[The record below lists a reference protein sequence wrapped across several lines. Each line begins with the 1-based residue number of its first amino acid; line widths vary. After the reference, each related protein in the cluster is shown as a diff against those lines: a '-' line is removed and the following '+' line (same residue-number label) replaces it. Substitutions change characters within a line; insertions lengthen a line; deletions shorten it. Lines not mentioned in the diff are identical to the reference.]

1 MNVSYTY
8 VVALMRVKSSLSC
21 CSPLHALVIKMAS
34 SAFSQ
39 MGTICLRRGANT
51 GFRIRDTQHKY
62 RRHSV
67 QVSGFPRTEGR
78 ISILWPHHCRG
89 MLKDRGLGRYEGPRM
104 MSWRRNRDLLVT
116 SCRHVHCSRSVEIV
130 RMMGGGAAV
139 VLRAAVDGEQ
149 ISVAVG
155 GGWLDVLHPSVE
167 ASVFQTVLGLVS
179 QGGRELKPG
188 HNAGKLL
195 PQVSLPGGHRCRLI
209 VKFSSFPL
217 LASFPF
223 SHLSF
228 SHLPLPRLS
237 LTSFTF
243 SSLPLANFTFPC
255 FTITDLSFPE
265 KPLFSLQQR
274 PLLSSLASIKV
285 FSVTSRPLP
294 PLGKVI
300 GAVSQISFAGKSL
313 EFLPLPKRAAT
324 AGRKLCGLTGSRC
337 FRLGLR

>member
-1 MNVSYTY
+1 
-8 VVALMRVKSSLSC
+8 
-21 CSPLHALVIKMAS
+21 MAP

-39 MGTICLRRGANT
+39 VGTICLRRGANT

-62 RRHSV
+62 RRYSV

-78 ISILWPHHCRG
+78 ISILWPYHCGG
-89 MLKDRGLGRYEGPRM
+89 MLKDRGLGRNERPRM
-104 MSWRRNRDLLVT
+104 VSWRRNRDLLVT

-155 GGWLDVLHPSVE
+155 GRWLDVLHPSVE
-167 ASVFQTVLGLVS
+167 TSVFKTVLGLVC
-179 QGGRELKPG
+179 QQIAIPPPAHHARPLV
-188 HNAGKLL
+188 A
-195 PQVSLPGGHRCRLI
+195 QVSLPSSHRCCLI
-209 VKFSSFPL
+209 VQFSSFSL
-217 LASFPF
+217 LASFSF
-223 SHLSF
+223 SHLS
-228 SHLPLPRLS
+228 LPCLS

-243 SSLPLANFTFPC
+243 SSLPLANFTFPG
-255 FTITDLSFPE
+255 FTIADLSFAE

-285 FSVTSRPLP
+285 FSVTSRPLA

-300 GAVSQISFAGKSL
+300 G
-313 EFLPLPKRAAT
+313 
-324 AGRKLCGLTGSRC
+324 
-337 FRLGLR
+337 

>member
-1 MNVSYTY
+1 MFLILATKIIQEQVFKVLLENENIEGF
-8 VVALMRVKSSLSC
+8 L
-21 CSPLHALVIKMAS
+21 
-34 SAFSQ
+34 
-39 MGTICLRRGANT
+39 LRLLT
-51 GFRIRDTQHKY
+51 
-62 RRHSV
+62 SV
-67 QVSGFPRTEGR
+67 
-78 ISILWPHHCRG
+78 H
-89 MLKDRGLGRYEGPRM
+89 LKDRGLGRYEGPRM

-116 SCRHVHCSRSVEIV
+116 SCRHVHCSRSVQIV

-155 GGWLDVLHPSVE
+155 GGWLDVLNPSVE
-167 ASVFQTVLGLVS
+167 TSVFQTILRLVS
-179 QGGRELKPG
+179 QWGRQLQPG
-188 HNAGKLL
+188 HNAGELL
-195 PQVSLPGGHRCRLI
+195 PQVSLPGSHRCRLI
-209 VKFSSFPL
+209 VQFSSFSL

-237 LTSFTF
+237 LTSFSF

-285 FSVTSRPLP
+285 FSVTSRPLA

-300 GAVSQISFAGKSL
+300 GAVPQISFAGKSL
-313 EFLPLPKRAAT
+313 EFLPLPK
-324 AGRKLCGLTGSRC
+324 
-337 FRLGLR
+337 

>member
-78 ISILWPHHCRG
+78 ISILWPYHCRG

-116 SCRHVHCSRSVEIV
+116 SCCHVHCCRSVEIV
-130 RMMGGGAAV
+130 RMMGGGAAI

-155 GGWLDVLHPSVE
+155 GWWLDVLHPSVE
-167 ASVFQTVLGLVS
+167 TSVFQTILGLVS
-179 QGGRELKPG
+179 QGGRQLKPG
-188 HNAGKLL
+188 HNAGELL
-195 PQVSLPGGHRCRLI
+195 PQVSLPGSHRCCLI
-209 VKFSSFPL
+209 VQFS
-217 LASFPF
+217 
-223 SHLSF
+223 SF

-243 SSLPLANFTFPC
+243 PSLPLANFTFPC
-255 FTITDLSFPE
+255 F
-265 KPLFSLQQR
+265 
-274 PLLSSLASIKV
+274 
-285 FSVTSRPLP
+285 
-294 PLGKVI
+294 
-300 GAVSQISFAGKSL
+300 
-313 EFLPLPKRAAT
+313 
-324 AGRKLCGLTGSRC
+324 
-337 FRLGLR
+337 